1 MKGEELGRGVIKSAF
16 ALDRELGRGLL
27 AYGKGIGQ

>member
-1 MKGEELGRGVIKSAF
+1 MKGEELGRVVVEWAF